1 MRNITE
7 QMQANSGITRVKL
20 VLLGLTATCLSFAG
34 FKLADSL
41 TPGPLSRSVQVASL
55 SEAERAPLFR
65 APDATRSTSNVLPA
79 KRAKP
84 TNPVKTAAEVP
95 AATKPA
101 AVVAAVTGATQL
113 ATVSPIEEVQH
124 RIERGET
131 ISAVFESHGVGA
143 MEAESWIRAADKVYD
158 LDRIFEGQRL
168 VLTINRANG
177 ALLGLQME
185 IDPET
190 NLVARRKSATTVVAT
205 REAVSLDRTVKV
217 ATGRIMSSFYA
228 AATEVGVPDKVISEV
243 ADVLGW
249 DINFATDLRPGAEF
263 RIVYEE
269 LERPGTTRRSSGR
282 VLAVQLEN
290 RRRTHEG
297 IWFENTDGSDG
308 YYDRHGQSLGR
319 DFLRYPV
326 AFTRISSHYSQG
338 RFHPVLKRNK
348 PHYGVDFAAPPG
360 TPIRSVAD
368 GRIEMAAWHGGNG
381 RFVKIQH
388 DEVFESGYSHLS
400 KIATGIKKGG
410 KVKKGQVIGYVGSSG
425 LATGPHLHFSM
436 YRSGDYINPLSSSMP
451 RSRSLAGNDL
461 ASFQDRLES
470 LDGVYA
476 KAASSSEPLAML
488 AAAAG
493 L

>member
-1 MRNITE
+1 MRNSTE
-7 QMQANSGITRVKL
+7 QMQPNSGITKGKL
-20 VLLGLTATCLSFAG
+20 VVLGLTATCLSFAG
-34 FKLADSL
+34 FKLVDTLA
-41 TPGPLSRSVQVASL
+41 PGPLSGGSQFAQVANL
-55 SEAERAPLFR
+55 DTPLFR
-65 APDATRSTSNVLPA
+65 TPA
-79 KRAKP
+79 KTETKRTDAP
-84 TNPVKTAAEVP
+84 AVQQPATVSVAVPEPEQAQAQAPSRPQPVAE
-95 AATKPA
+95 A
-101 AVVAAVTGATQL
+101 GTQL

-131 ISAVFESHGVGA
+131 ISAVFQSHGVGA
-143 MEAESWIRAADKVYD
+143 LEAESWIRAADKVYD
-158 LDRIFEGQRL
+158 LDRIYEGQRL

-205 REAVSLDRTVKV
+205 REAVNFDRSVRV
-217 ATGRIMSSFYA
+217 VSGRIMSSFYA

-269 LERPGTTRRSSGR
+269 LERKGATRKTSGR

-297 IWFENTDGSDG
+297 IWFENTDGSNG
-308 YYDRHGQSLGR
+308 YYDRRGQSLGR

-326 AFTRISSHYSQG
+326 AFTRISSHYSNG

-348 PHYGVDFAAPPG
+348 PHYGVDFAAPTG
-360 TPIRSVAD
+360 TPIRSVSD
-368 GRIEMAAWHGGNG
+368 GRVLMAAWHGGNG

-388 DEVFESGYSHLS
+388 DDIYESGYSHLS
-400 KIATGIKKGG
+400 KIAPGIKKGG
-410 KVKKGQVIGYVGSSG
+410 TVKKGQVIGYVGSSG

-436 YRSGDYINPLSSSMP
+436 YRKGDYINPLSSSMP
-451 RSRSLAGNDL
+451 RSRSLAGADL
-461 ASFQDRLES
+461 SKFQTRLES

-476 KAASSSEPLAML
+476 KAESTGQSLVML